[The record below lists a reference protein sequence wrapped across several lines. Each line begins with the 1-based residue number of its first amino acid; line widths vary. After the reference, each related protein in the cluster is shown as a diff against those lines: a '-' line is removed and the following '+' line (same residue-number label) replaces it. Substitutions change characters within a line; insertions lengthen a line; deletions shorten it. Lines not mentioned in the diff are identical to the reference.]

1 MAHEFSRTDALR
13 TRLGNTCICVMVSA
27 EGDAAVAVV
36 RGNNETKLE
45 VTGKLTKE
53 QVQQLAAALKTNKT
67 LTTLDLYRTSLLLA

>member
-1 MAHEFSRTDALR
+1 
-13 TRLGNTCICVMVSA
+13 MVSA

-53 QVQQLAAALKTNKT
+53 QVQQLAAALKTHKT

>member
-1 MAHEFSRTDALR
+1 
-13 TRLGNTCICVMVSA
+13 MVSA

>member
-1 MAHEFSRTDALR
+1 
-13 TRLGNTCICVMVSA
+13 MVSA

-53 QVQQLAAALKTNKT
+53 QVQQLAAALKTTKT